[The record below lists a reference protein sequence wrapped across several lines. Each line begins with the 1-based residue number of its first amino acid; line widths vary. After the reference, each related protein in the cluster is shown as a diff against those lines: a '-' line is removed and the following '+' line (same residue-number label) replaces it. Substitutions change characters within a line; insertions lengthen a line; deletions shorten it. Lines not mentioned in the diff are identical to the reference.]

1 MDGTIKTDD
10 WEIINGMENI
20 LPNALNGE
28 TIIDSD
34 FSDAIDPIQGT
45 IIELKIDVKIPII
58 NWWNEIIDYDIIPL
72 RLSDIIIKNK

>member
-58 NWWNEIIDYDIIPL
+58 NWWNKIIDYDIIPL